1 MQNRPSYSIF
11 RLENGNIIIIAL
23 FRVVYLSNF
32 TRVLYHFFVVG
43 KSNRKS
49 GSPVISH
56 NTCVV
61 YARTNASAL

>member
-11 RLENGNIIIIAL
+11 RVENGNIIIIVL
-23 FRVVYLSNF
+23 FCVVYLYNF

-49 GSPVISH
+49 GSPVIVR

-61 YARTNASAL
+61 YARVNASAL